1 MKGGANWLPEAL
13 TKGIISRIGIGGILL
28 TVSIFVSVLWRDVY
42 LTVPCLL
49 FSVYFLLNGIQ
60 LYRITAG
67 NKFGIV
73 TGRCSFIER
82 TKFRRKISSITFI
95 TEAEKLTIKL
105 LIKHQIQNLQEG
117 DWVTVYISRQTPV
130 YDNGESK
137 VLCSYLAI
145 QTGKE
150 EK

>member
-1 MKGGANWLPEAL
+1 MPEAL
-13 TKGIISRIGIGGILL
+13 TKGIMSRIGVGGILL
-28 TVSIFVSVLWRDVY
+28 IVSIFVSVLWKDVY

-49 FSVYFLLNGIQ
+49 FSIYFLLNGIQ
-60 LYRITAG
+60 LYQIATG
-67 NKFGIV
+67 NKYVIV

-95 TEAEKLTIKL
+95 TETEKLVVKL
-105 LIKHQIQNLQEG
+105 LINHRIQNLQEG

-145 QTGKE
+145 QSGKE